1 MGELTDKIK
10 GGINNAVGNAKQ
22 TSDDPDTRAEGERQ
36 ELKGDLQN
44 AKGKIKGALGDD
56 I

>member
-1 MGELTDKIK
+1 MGELIDKAK
-10 GGINNAVGNAKQ
+10 GAINNAVGNAKQ
-22 TSDDPDTRAEGERQ
+22 KSADPDVRAEGADQ

-44 AKGKIKGALGDD
+44 TKGKIKGAIND